1 MTNALD
7 TKAARDA
14 ILGKVRRVLE
24 AGETDP
30 GARTKAVTER
40 IAQHKRGVLPKK
52 PQVPLAER
60 RDLFMSQ
67 IEGLSGTVEQIGSAK
82 DAPAAIANYLKKHNL
97 PAQIR
102 TGSDDRL
109 AQLDWKKAST
119 LKVLHGPAEDNDLAC
134 LTHAVSG
141 VAETGTV
148 VLTSSADNP
157 TSLNFM
163 PDHSIVLVD
172 GKTIDASYEDGF
184 DRIRKNQP
192 KDAPLP
198 RSINFITGPSRT
210 ADIEQVIYFGAH
222 GPKYLHVIVV
232 G

>member
-30 GARTKAVTER
+30 NARTKAVTQR
-40 IAQHKRGVLPKK
+40 IAQHKRGILPKK
-52 PQVPLAER
+52 PQVSLAER

-67 IEGLSGTVEQIGSAK
+67 IEGLSGTAQHITSAK
-82 DAPAAIANYLKKHNL
+82 DAPAAIAAYLKKHNL

-109 AQLDWKKAST
+109 ARLDWTKVPT
-119 LKVLHGPAEDNDLAC
+119 LKIHHGPAEDNDLAC
-134 LTHAVSG
+134 LTHAISG

-192 KDAPLP
+192 KDTPLP

-232 G
+232 D